1 MSEHTGTH
9 NPTDPATVG
18 RNGAGQMNT
27 QADTIHATAEQISA
41 VSKAHGDSD
50 AMLAARIKAVRI
62 AAKSGVKMS
71 TLADDL
77 KLAATEDATVNAVS
91 STILG
96 FALAASDVVDLAGV
110 GITGLSSSDLA
121 TLYRGA
127 KRVKNKAFRAGI
139 KAALSSLTDEADAQ
153 TRFTVAVEA
162 ARVAASTKLAAPAAR
177 EPRPNVATVDTADDA
192 TESQPVGSVVTVI
205 DDGAAVLAALH
216 AATRWVQNG
225 GEWSAD
231 LASAVAQLSDA
242 TSAARK
248 RTRQLAAV

>member
-1 MSEHTGTH
+1 MS
-9 NPTDPATVG
+9 
-18 RNGAGQMNT
+18 T
-27 QADTIHATAEQISA
+27 QTTTTIHPTPEQLAA

-50 AMLAARIKAVRI
+50 AMLAARVRAVRS
-62 AAKSGVKMS
+62 AAKYGVKMT

-77 KLAATEDATVNAVS
+77 KAANAADSTVNAVS

-96 FALAASDVVDLAGV
+96 FALAASDVVD
-110 GITGLSSSDLA
+110 ITDITIPQASNADLA

-127 KRVKNKAFRAGI
+127 KRAKNKAFRAGI
-139 KAALSSLTDEADAQ
+139 KAALASLTDEADAV

-162 ARVAASTKLAAPAAR
+162 ARVAASTVLAAPATR
-177 EPRPNVATVDTADDA
+177 EPRPNTATVDTEDDA
-192 TESQPVGSVVTVI
+192 TPGQPVGSVVTVI
-205 DDGAAVLAALH
+205 DDAAEVLAAIH
-216 AATRWVQNG
+216 AATRWVRNG

-231 LASAVAQLSDA
+231 LASAVDQLTSA

>member
-1 MSEHTGTH
+1 
-9 NPTDPATVG
+9 
-18 RNGAGQMNT
+18 MNT
-27 QADTIHATAEQISA
+27 QADTTIHPTAEQIAA

-50 AMLAARIKAVRI
+50 AMLSARIKAVRN
-62 AAKSGVKMS
+62 ASKSGVKMS

-77 KLAATEDATVNAVS
+77 KAAATDDPTVNAVS

-96 FALAASDVVDLAGV
+96 FALAASDVVD
-110 GITGLSSSDLA
+110 ITGVAMTGLAAADLA

-177 EPRPNVATVDTADDA
+177 EPRPNTATVDTAADA
-192 TESQPVGSVVTVI
+192 TDAQPVGSIVPVV
-205 DDGAAVLAALH
+205 DDAAAMLAAIH

-225 GEWSAD
+225 GEWSAN